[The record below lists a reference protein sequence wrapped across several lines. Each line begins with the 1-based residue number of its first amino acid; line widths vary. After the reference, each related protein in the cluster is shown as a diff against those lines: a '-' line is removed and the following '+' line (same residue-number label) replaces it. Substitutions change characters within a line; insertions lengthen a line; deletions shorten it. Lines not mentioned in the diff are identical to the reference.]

1 MLQNR
6 PVYVVWPHPLVWQQD
21 YSTQNREMHS
31 LLCSDTFESDVCCE
45 CSTRSPNGAPVLLCA
60 LSQLAVLLTD
70 SAIKPSLAPR
80 LKAPAAAGNNG
91 AIQYSEPLE
100 ERGHLNENNEVI
112 L

>member
-1 MLQNR
+1 
-6 PVYVVWPHPLVWQQD
+6 
-21 YSTQNREMHS
+21 MHS
-31 LLCSDTFESDVCCE
+31 LLCSDTFESDVCCWKAVQRRE
-45 CSTRSPNGAPVLLCA
+45 CYTRSLNGAPVLLCA

-70 SAIKPSLAPR
+70 STIKPSLAPR